1 MDLNPGLACCKTT
14 VVANTQL
21 YCSKKNEWMDGWTE
35 KNPGLQE
42 GWRLLQPSCRRR
54 ERVQTEWDASVLQ
67 GKVDKAIISAA
78 KLCFTAVV

>member
-21 YCSKKNEWMDGWTE
+21 YCSKKMDGWTE

-54 ERVQTEWDASVLQ
+54 ERVQTEWVARVLL

-78 KLCFTAVV
+78 K